1 MNITINNLPNYAK
14 DYDFIVAR
22 KCDGELWFY
31 GAYKTVERAVKV
43 AVEVDGYVINTPQLG
58 QKK

>member
-22 KCDGELWFY
+22 NCDGELWFY
-31 GAYKTVERAVKV
+31 GAYKTVEK
-43 AVEVDGYVINTPQLG
+43 AVEVAVAVDGHVINTPQLG
-58 QKK
+58 